1 VRRYTALLVFVAL
14 VAIGAASGAT
24 FKPGPFYAA
33 LAKPDWTPRPELFAP
48 VWAALYVLIALA
60 GWVVWRAQG
69 LGPALWLWLIQLVL
83 NAGWSWIMFG
93 RKQIDLALLDIGAL
107 WLAILAFIVA
117 AWPVRR
123 TASLLFV
130 PYFLWVSFAGALNF
144 AIWRLNG

>member
-1 VRRYTALLVFVAL
+1 MRRYPALLVFVAL
-14 VAIGAASGAT
+14 VAIAAASGAT
-24 FKPGPFYAA
+24 FKPGLFYAA
-33 LAKPDWTPRPELFAP
+33 LAKPAWTPRPELFAP
-48 VWAALYVLIALA
+48 VWAALYVMIALA

-69 LGPALWLWLIQLVL
+69 LGPALWFWLIQLAL

-144 AIWRLNG
+144 AIWRLNS